1 MRLRVLDDGHS
12 AAERA
17 CLGFMRR
24 MGGEPPDV
32 VKTLVYRSRFF
43 GRPFSAALHEIMRRR
58 SDWTRGERELFA
70 AYTSRLNQCVF

>member
-1 MRLRVLDDGHS
+1 MRLEVLDEGHRGP
-12 AAERA
+12 ERA

-32 VKTLVYRSRFF
+32 VKTLVYRSQFF
-43 GRPFSAALHEIMRRR
+43 GLPFSAALHQIMRRR
-58 SDWTRGERELFA
+58 SYWTRGERELFA